1 MADSVCTEKETA
13 KRSALGSW
21 GWRGV
26 VTRATRGATTGPLMA
41 RQERKQGQRWRPDGM
56 MTILMMVVMAVLA
69 AARSMV
75 DGIDDHDTERSVSC
89 QRRGAALGGGGEGGN
104 FFGCGIV

>member
-1 MADSVCTEKETA
+1 
-13 KRSALGSW
+13 
-21 GWRGV
+21 
-26 VTRATRGATTGPLMA
+26 
-41 RQERKQGQRWRPDGM
+41 M

-89 QRRGAALGGGGEGGN
+89 QRRGAALGGGGRGEISLVVVLYRKTKARVPPHTKIEQTRGTKARNTGN
-104 FFGCGIV
+104 ARNTYAWQKRQ